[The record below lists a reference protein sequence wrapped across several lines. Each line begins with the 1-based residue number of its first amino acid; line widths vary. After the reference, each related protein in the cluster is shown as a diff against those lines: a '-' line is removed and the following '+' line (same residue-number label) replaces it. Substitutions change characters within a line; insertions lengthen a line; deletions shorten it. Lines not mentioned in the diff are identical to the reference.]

1 MAIPATQWSEVLDR
15 EYLAQFVPAGGAA
28 SKIAVAPVEFVT
40 PETALSETSP
50 RALMPLETAAI
61 ERGFVVARVS
71 SRVTKVQMIDQIF
84 FAVAR
89 QIDWD
94 GLCQHWLRQQFAA
107 QGFEVAPDQNLS
119 DLDEIARANG
129 LSKTDL
135 MGALQ
140 RAIFNEILRDVR
152 LDKEFRTAM
161 AMLAQATLNPGNVS
175 EADAE
180 VIGRWLRGER
190 FSLTALK
197 RLQIWSKIARHN
209 ARRMLSSLALWL
221 HINGHAGLVLSLDVA
236 SLWDDAPP
244 DPAKPAPRYTRN
256 AVLDFYEV
264 LRQFIDET
272 DTTEHFLLLVAASP
286 GFWTHPKKSVDQYT
300 ALKMRVADEVRDAT
314 RANPLNAAVQ
324 IEVEG

>member
-1 MAIPATQWSEVLDR
+1 MAIPATQWSAVLER
-15 EYLAQFVPAGGAA
+15 EYLAQFIPFGGAA
-28 SKIAVAPVEFVT
+28 SKIAVAPVEMSA
-40 PETALSETSP
+40 PLSSP
-50 RALMPLETAAI
+50 RALLPLETAAL

-71 SRVTKVQMIDQIF
+71 SRVTKVQMVDQIF

-89 QIDWD
+89 QINWD
-94 GLCQHWLRQQFAA
+94 DLTRNWLLKQFAA
-107 QGFEVAPDQNLS
+107 NGFEVAPDADLS
-119 DLDEIARANG
+119 DLEAVARAHG
-129 LSKTDL
+129 LSKTDV

-140 RAIFNEILRDVR
+140 RSIFNELLRDTR

-161 AMLAQATLNPGNVS
+161 AMLAQAALNPVS
-175 EADAE
+175 VADAD

-197 RLQIWSKIARHN
+197 RLQIFSKIARHN
-209 ARRMLSSLALWL
+209 ARRMLSSLAAWL
-221 HINGHAGLVLSLDVA
+221 HINSHAGLVLSLDVA
-236 SLWDDAPP
+236 ALWDDSPR
-244 DPAKPAPRYTRN
+244 DPENNALRYTRN

-272 DTTEHFLLLVAASP
+272 DTTEYFLLLVAAAP

-324 IEVEG
+324 IEIA